1 MMKNPVKILN
11 KKFCATKNGIHYEQ
25 LTDLSNKYKIIRS
38 TRYHNLI
45 KFINHN
51 KIYKFTKQS
60 KLFKTMKYE
69 MDTTIDKG
77 HGCKNPDECFIDEK
91 NNKIFIIEKKF
102 QQTAGS
108 TCEKIQTSNF
118 KLWQYSRTFPNY
130 EIVYIYCLSRWFKN
144 NCKAELTYLEEKK
157 VPVFYGCE
165 EKYKENIVEFIIEH

>member
-144 NCKAELTYLEEKK
+144 NCKAELTYLEENK